1 LVEFTNPYFH
11 VEDKNAIINIC
22 MSMIKNGGK
31 VLYTKNLE
39 IGEMHKIKENIWWNS
54 QTPTFI

>member
-1 LVEFTNPYFH
+1 
-11 VEDKNAIINIC
+11 

-39 IGEMHKIKENIWWNS
+39 MGDMHKIKENIWWNS
-54 QTPTFI
+54 QTPTFMLKTKMPSLTFACP